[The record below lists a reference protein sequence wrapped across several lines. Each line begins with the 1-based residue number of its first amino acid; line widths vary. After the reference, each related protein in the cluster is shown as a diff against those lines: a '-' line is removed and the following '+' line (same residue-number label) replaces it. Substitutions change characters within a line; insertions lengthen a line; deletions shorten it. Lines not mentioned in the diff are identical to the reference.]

1 LIKMEIIDIHVHPR
15 QDKELKEV
23 ENLINFAKKLNIT
36 RINFLGDVL
45 YYGYH
50 PNNEQIKKINDL
62 TIKLVKKYPCFFS
75 GFCFVNP
82 EHDKKFIKQEIERCI
97 VKGNLKGIKLE
108 ASCNASDKR
117 VFKVAEI
124 AEKLNVPI
132 LHHAWDTTNI
142 NSRWGPEVCQSD
154 PEDIAILAKKFPKV
168 KIIMAH
174 LIACGVRGILEIK
187 NFDNVWA
194 EISGGQPVTGI
205 MEYAVKKM
213 GAERI
218 LFGSDCPGRDFSAQL
233 SKVYGAKITAREKE
247 LILGINAKNLLGLK

>member
-1 LIKMEIIDIHVHPR
+1 VEIIDIHVHPR
-15 QDKELKEV
+15 QDKKLQEA
-23 ENLINFAKKLNIT
+23 ENLINFAKKINIK
-36 RINFLGDVL
+36 RINLLGDVL

-50 PNNEQIKKINDL
+50 PDKEQIKNVNDL
-62 TIKLVKKYPCFFS
+62 TIELVKKYPYFFS
-75 GFCFVNP
+75 GFCFINP

-108 ASCNASDKR
+108 ASCNASDNR

-124 AEKLNVPI
+124 AEELNVPI

-142 NSRWGPEVCQSD
+142 NNRWGPELCQSD

-174 LIACGVRGILEIK
+174 LTGCGIRGVLEIK
-187 NFDNVWA
+187 NFNNVWID
-194 EISGGQPVTGI
+194 ISGSQPVAGI
-205 MEYAVKKM
+205 MEYAVKKI

-233 SKVYGAKITAREKE
+233 SKVYGAKIKEREKE
-247 LILGINAKNLLGLK
+247 LILGINAKNLLELK